1 MSKITSSSSFTDDS
15 RVLQSKL
22 HQSLCELSSLKQ
34 ELLTKDQKLLQYES
48 EIQKLHLEKDLLLQ
62 QIARSEKALNTTRL
76 SSYSQATNNLLEKLS
91 NPNCEA
97 FMNKPQQ
104 IKPFDLPEEKPN
116 KTFYN
121 GIYFKKTKENPMKE
135 KEDLLKR
142 KNSDLLDFF
151 PEKGS
156 QSPLFEN
163 FAIVSSTRDCFEKTL
178 FSRHEDSYD
187 SFSKK
192 TSIILP
198 PLTVFSYPQM
208 EPLSPIK
215 KTMENYAFPF
225 GVKVENLC
233 LDESCSQLNQILFTS
248 NNLLDQRNN
257 CFSFVIKTEESYN
270 KANFHHNKSLYEGI
284 ANFTSSNY
292 SKDSADA
299 FAKLNQLELLEI
311 CNSNNFLYVF
321 GLKTMD
327 FIEAKGLKGKVSKE
341 KRFWAIEKSYCFISK
356 YPFMK
361 LFIEAILQILNIA
374 KIRKMKLQLEQN
386 TESFSKIDTDFLIN
400 FFANDLTKLLEF
412 LLNSSQKALFFDN
425 LLEFLDHKLPFELS
439 FRIPD
444 FTKSF
449 YLESDWNASLALSN
463 LSPEVFSFVFL
474 SILLENSM
482 VFFSESLGLLTSS
495 LMLFVNL
502 IQPFKFHFP
511 VVFNL
516 PNELFQILESPMPIL
531 MGINRE
537 KGFIEG
543 FYQKYTNIIFV
554 SLDNLKIYNKNLMK
568 EHLNDD
574 FFNKLASIF
583 RGFQEKFHVKNDG
596 FLKKELIGNPSFEQ
610 REACFGLFKGIS
622 CFLEQ
627 KLVKLIPEKALY
639 DVNGKNLLNYE
650 MIRGQMKNKGRD
662 NKFLERFLYT
672 QMLTFFLDEFYCK

>member
-1 MSKITSSSSFTDDS
+1 MSKFTSSSTFSDES

-22 HQSLCELSSLKQ
+22 HQSLSELSFLKQ
-34 ELLTKDQKLLQYES
+34 ELLSKDQKLVQYER
-48 EIQKLHLEKDLLLQ
+48 EIQKLRDEKDLLLLQ
-62 QIARSEKALNTTRL
+62 QVRSEKAWNTTRL

-91 NPNCEA
+91 NPNSEVCI
-97 FMNKPQQ
+97 NKPQQ
-104 IKPFDLPEEKPN
+104 IKSFDPPEEKQN

-121 GIYFKKTKENPMKE
+121 GIYFKKNKENPM

-142 KNSDLLDFF
+142 KNSDLSDFYA
-151 PEKGS
+151 EKGS
-156 QSPLFEN
+156 QSPIFEN
-163 FAIVSSTRDCFEKTL
+163 FAIISSTRDFFEKTL
-178 FSRHEDSYD
+178 FSLHEDSFD
-187 SFSKK
+187 SISMK
-192 TSIILP
+192 TSILP
-198 PLTVFSYPQM
+198 PSTVFSYPQM
-208 EPLSPIK
+208 EPSSPIK
-215 KTMENYAFPF
+215 KTIENYAFPF
-225 GVKVENLC
+225 GVKAENLC
-233 LDESCSQLNQILFTS
+233 LDESYSQLNQILFSS

-270 KANFHHNKSLYEGI
+270 KMNFHHNKSLYEGI
-284 ANFTSSNY
+284 SNFTFSNY
-292 SKDSADA
+292 SKDSADD
-299 FAKLNQLELLEI
+299 FAKLNQLELLEL

-341 KRFWAIEKSYCFISK
+341 KRFWAIEKAYCFISK

-361 LFIEAILQILNIA
+361 LFIEAILQILNII

-386 TESFSKIDTDFLIN
+386 AESFSKIDTDFLMN
-400 FFANDLTKLLEF
+400 FFEKDLTKLLDF
-412 LLNSSQKALFFDN
+412 LLNSSQKSLFFDN
-425 LLEFLDHKLPFELS
+425 LLEFQDQKFPFELS

-502 IQPFKFHFP
+502 IQPFKWHSP

-516 PNELFQILESPMPIL
+516 PNELFQILESPVPIIV
-531 MGINRE
+531 GINRE

-543 FYQKYTNIIFV
+543 FYQKYSNIIFV

-568 EHLNDD
+568 EHMNDD
-574 FFNKLASIF
+574 FFTKLTAIF
-583 RGFQEKFHVKNDG
+583 RGFQEKFHEKKYG
-596 FLKKELIGNPSFEQ
+596 SLQKELIGNPSFEQ
-610 REACFGLFKGIS
+610 REACFWLFKGIS
-622 CFLEQ
+622 GFLEH

-639 DVNGKNLLNYE
+639 AVNGKNLLNYE
-650 MIRGQMKNKGRD
+650 MIRGQMKNKGRE
-662 NKFLERFLYT
+662 NRFLERFVDT
-672 QMLTFFLDEFYCK
+672 QMLTFFLDEFYWK